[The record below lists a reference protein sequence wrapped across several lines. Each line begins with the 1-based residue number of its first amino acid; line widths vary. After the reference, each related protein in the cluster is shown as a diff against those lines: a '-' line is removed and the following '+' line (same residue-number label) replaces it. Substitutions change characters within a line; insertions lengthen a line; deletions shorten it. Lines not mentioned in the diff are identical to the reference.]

1 MPTIFTICVIV
12 IYTTSAYVRKTYH
25 SKESDIS
32 FSLKNDTSFK
42 EFFNLE
48 RNFIRWKHESIEIHK
63 STNSGKYTHKYE
75 RIQGFSVFKI
85 FSSYYVLFTG
95 FLWNSLVI
103 FFCLH
108 AYANSPEVFPIVL
121 FSSENFHLFPLCT
134 VSTSLWNSHI
144 WSFIKTIF

>member
-12 IYTTSAYVRKTYH
+12 IYTTSAYVGKTYH
-25 SKESDIS
+25 SKESDVS

-75 RIQGFSVFKI
+75 RIQGFFVFKF
-85 FSSYYVLFTG
+85 FSSYYVLFIG
-95 FLWNSLVI
+95 FSMKFTCYFLLPSCICKFYRSFSHCTFQFWKFSFVSSLYS
-103 FFCLH
+103 FHFSLK
-108 AYANSPEVFPIVL
+108 FPYLI
-121 FSSENFHLFPLCT
+121 
-134 VSTSLWNSHI
+134 I
-144 WSFIKTIF
+144 Y